1 VGEDRV
7 AVVLWEEVITAHPSS
22 TFRPDAMRG
31 AAESY
36 VEFGEYSRVYSLY
49 SDLVRE
55 YPEYSKSV
63 RAAARMDE
71 IRYLRFGMGAR
82 EAELAARVSR
92 AGGAETPE
100 GREAMIE
107 LARLYIYEEE
117 EEEEKLERAYQIL
130 NQVMQKNEPNTATEA
145 GILLGEYYYR
155 QGDRERAAREFFQAS
170 LKNPD
175 DRDLT
180 AYAIYRAAQSM
191 KEAGNLRET
200 REFVK
205 RLRDN
210 FPSSSW
216 ADEGVKLLE
225 GIDE

>member
-1 VGEDRV
+1 
-7 AVVLWEEVITAHPSS
+7 
-22 TFRPDAMRG
+22 MRG

-36 VEFGEYSRVYSLY
+36 VEFGEYTRAYSLY

-55 YPEYSKSV
+55 YPQYSKSV
-63 RAAARMDE
+63 KAEARMDE

-92 AGGAETPE
+92 YGGAETPE

-107 LARLYIYEEE
+107 LARLYIYGEVEED
-117 EEEEKLERAYQIL
+117 KLERAYQIL
-130 NQVMQKNEPNTATEA
+130 NQVMQENEPNTATEA
-145 GILLGEYYYR
+145 GILLGEYYDR

-191 KEAGNLRET
+191 KEAGNFRET
-200 REFVK
+200 RELVK

-216 ADEGVKLLE
+216 ADEGAKLLE